1 MTEKKTLEEAAT
13 LTINTHDNGMDG
25 SLTINAAD
33 EAELVQII
41 KRAGLNNIAG
51 TANGPATLAITSPD
65 GKMSTNIN
73 SPDIRSIM
81 ALLRITDEEQMTQDD
96 PSVMAQP
103 ADMGMETPMESA
115 EANDY
120 GAELS
125 SRKGGVYPGSD
136 SRPGTARAPTVP
148 TPAKSG
154 DNPLAEMRGFKD
166 YLQEVIAHQYPRE
179 GDMRPVN
186 LGKYRADGSQGWGVS
201 RFESTGYGSDWVIP
215 AWDEEGKPDLAGPF
229 ADEHKAQAAID
240 AVWESREPVN
250 EATGK
255 GYRFSTCLSFGTDGE
270 ADYREIDVTISYNV
284 AWGSP
289 ESGRFSGPP
298 ENYDPGSASEI
309 EDIAVVELDGRT
321 PDGSD
326 KHAIDAIL
334 DDFASGKFDEDLLAA
349 AADSEDARRPDDHR
363 DREYDDR
370 LEEDA
375 VHYDSRYVSAT
386 GEYEI
391 FNVATGEVVDRAH
404 SGHECHNIIYALKH
418 QKPVSEGDDWQARE
432 SRYGP
437 SMILLPADQN
447 VTFDTLD
454 QTYFDEGSYV
464 YVVGKEAR
472 AGYTPRY
479 CISSGRLDY
488 NNGEHVTIVHD
499 QNRGLT
505 PGQVMFQ
512 FSYDDWM
519 NNREEV
525 AQDLEAAGIS
535 RSRKVPVK
543 VFK

>member
-1 MTEKKTLEEAAT
+1 MTKKNKLDEAAT
-13 LTINTHDNGMDG
+13 LTVNTHENGMDG

-41 KRAGLNNIAG
+41 KRAGLNNVTG
-51 TANGPATLAITSPD
+51 TANGSATLAITSPD

-136 SRPGTARAPTVP
+136 SRPGTARTPTIPV
-148 TPAKSG
+148 PAKSG
-154 DNPLAEMRGFKD
+154 DNPLAEVRGFKD

-186 LGKYRADGSQGWGVS
+186 LVKYRADGSQGWGVS

-215 AWDEEGKPDLAGPF
+215 AWEEEGKPDLAGPF
-229 ADEHKAQAAID
+229 ADEYKAQAAID

-255 GYRFSTCLSFGTDGE
+255 GYKFSTCLSFGTDGE

-298 ENYDPGSASEI
+298 EDYDPGSASEI
-309 EDIAVVELDGRT
+309 EDIAVVELDSRT

-334 DDFASGKFDEDLLAA
+334 DEFASGKFDEDLLAA

-363 DREYDDR
+363 DREYDDS
-370 LEEDA
+370 LE
-375 VHYDSRYVSAT
+375 
-386 GEYEI
+386 
-391 FNVATGEVVDRAH
+391 
-404 SGHECHNIIYALKH
+404 
-418 QKPVSEGDDWQARE
+418 EGDDWRARE

-437 SMILLPADQN
+437 SMILLPADDR
-447 VTFDTLD
+447 VTFDALD
-454 QTYFDEGSYV
+454 QTYFDAGSYV

-472 AGYTPRY
+472 AGFTPRY

-488 NNGEHVTIVHD
+488 NNGERVTIVHD

-535 RSRKVPVK
+535 RNRSVPVK